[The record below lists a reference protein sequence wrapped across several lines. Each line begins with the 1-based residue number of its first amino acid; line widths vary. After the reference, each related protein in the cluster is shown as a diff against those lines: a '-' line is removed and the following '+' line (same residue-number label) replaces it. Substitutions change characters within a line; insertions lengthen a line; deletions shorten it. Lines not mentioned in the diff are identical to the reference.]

1 MFHILKAVCSD
12 ASFSTPILDPE
23 TRWVLTIHRSMT
35 PIPQSMKANIWK
47 NIKDIFSGT
56 NHRKSVHKEILFLK
70 TCETLQQP
78 WYQCGQVPEDD
89 VYDKLWKAF
98 PQLSQLAKAKKEWIT
113 WISLQSIQIQIY
125 PELRIWC
132 VYVCIYI

>member
-1 MFHILKAVCSD
+1 MENLPTLTIINHHLSPLTIINHHVFLFHILNAVCSD
-12 ASFSTPILDPE
+12 ASFSTP
-23 TRWVLTIHRSMT
+23 IHRSMT

-78 WYQCGQVPEDD
+78 WCQCGQVPEDD
-89 VYDKLWKAF
+89 VYDKL
-98 PQLSQLAKAKKEWIT
+98 
-113 WISLQSIQIQIY
+113 
-125 PELRIWC
+125 
-132 VYVCIYI
+132 